1 MFTDNRLIRS
11 WKKDRETLKAL
22 SLRQKLGF
30 IFDYYKGLFFLAFI
44 LLLLLFYIGDMLWQS
59 HRVIDLQGFFVNDRQ
74 NLFPAGELI
83 RDFSAYQH
91 TPRGHRIAFEDSLY
105 VDLDSGSEYHAA
117 SQGKIVAYT
126 AARELDFLVAPKE
139 LALYYAKSFPL
150 YDLEQLLADEPDLL
164 ARVQADLITAKD
176 GNGTAKACCLE
187 LKASRFLKNPAYDGT
202 DSYCLLVLSYT
213 PHTQAMVSFLR
224 YAYSLPPKDASL
236 TP

>member
-11 WKKDRETLKAL
+11 WKKDRETLKTL
-22 SLRQKLGF
+22 SPRQKLGF
-30 IFDYYKGLFFLAFI
+30 IFDYYRGLFFLAFV
-44 LLLLLFYIGDMLWQS
+44 LLLLLFYIGDMVWQS
-59 HRVIDLQGFFVNDRQ
+59 HRVIDLQGFFINDRQ

-83 RDFSAYQH
+83 RDFSSYYGA
-91 TPRGHRIAFEDSLY
+91 PNGHRIAFEDSLY

-139 LALYYAKSFPL
+139 LALYYAETFPL
-150 YDLEQLLADEPDLL
+150 YDLELLLADNPDLL
-164 ARVQADLITAKD
+164 SLVQNHLISTQDGTGAK
-176 GNGTAKACCLE
+176 KACCLE
-187 LKASRFLKNPAYDGT
+187 LDTSRFLQDPAYDGT

-224 YAYSLPPKDASL
+224 YAYGLPPELS
-236 TP
+236 PRQ